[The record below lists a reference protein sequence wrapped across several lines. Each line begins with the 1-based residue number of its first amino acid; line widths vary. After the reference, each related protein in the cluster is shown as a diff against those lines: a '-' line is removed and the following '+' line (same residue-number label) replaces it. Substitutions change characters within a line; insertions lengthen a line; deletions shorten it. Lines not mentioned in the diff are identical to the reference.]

1 MNGATSDRGS
11 DDRREGA
18 SALSKGRSRIVTFRV
33 SGEEFS
39 VLARASRASGSRSL
53 SAFARD
59 AALDKVNAMQT
70 SSTTLS
76 GDLRTLTSV
85 LAQLDTALQD
95 ASKKIRRLLGPGS
108 GDENGD
114 FSETGGS

>member
-1 MNGATSDRGS
+1 MNGAASDRGN

-39 VLARASRASGSRSL
+39 LLARASRASGSRSL

-70 SSTTLS
+70 STTLS
-76 GDLRTLTSV
+76 GDLRTLTAV

-114 FSETGGS
+114 FSETGES